1 MMNHHHS
8 PQSGNAFWIILLA
21 IALLVALTI
30 TITRSTES
38 TEDSGTRDRNRI
50 AATDII
56 RQGKSIQQA
65 VEQLR
70 LSGIAENQINFD
82 NSAVA
87 GYANTR
93 CGDSTD
99 NTDDNP
105 CKIFH
110 AAGAGLTYKT
120 PLASW
125 LETARNGETLYGE
138 WYFYGTACVPGIGT
152 GGAGCSANDA
162 ETELIVGL
170 PWIRE
175 DICIEINRLTGV
187 ANLSSPTRPPLLP
200 GTAYTSGLTKFTGS
214 FAADSEINTVAN
226 AFSGRQAGCFQ
237 GAAGSTPD
245 DGYHFYYVLIA
256 R

>member
-1 MMNHHHS
+1 MMNHHQS
-8 PQSGNAFWIILLA
+8 TQSGNAFWIILLA

-38 TEDSGTRDRNRI
+38 TEESGTRDRNRI

-56 RQGKSIQQA
+56 RQGKSMQQA

-70 LSGIAENQINFD
+70 LQGVAENQINFD
-82 NSAVA
+82 NTAVA

-93 CGDSTD
+93 CGDITS

-105 CKIFH
+105 CKLFH
-110 AAGAGLTYKT
+110 AEGAGLTYKV
-120 PLASW
+120 PLAPW
-125 LETARNGETLYGE
+125 LETSRNGEDLYGE

-152 GGAGCSANDA
+152 GGTGCNADDSA
-162 ETELIVGL
+162 TELIVGL

-175 DICIEINRLTGV
+175 DICVEINRLTGV
-187 ANLSSPTRPPLLP
+187 PNLSSPTRPPLLP
-200 GTAYTSGLTKFTGS
+200 GSAYTLARTKFTGT
-214 FAADSEINTVAN
+214 FTKDSEIDTAAN
-226 AFSGRQAGCFQ
+226 AFSEHQAGCFQ
-237 GAAGSTPD
+237 GAAGNDPD
-245 DGYHFYYVLIA
+245 GGFHFYQVLIA

>member
-1 MMNHHHS
+1 MPNHHQAT
-8 PQSGNAFWIILLA
+8 QSGNAFWIILLA

-56 RQGKSIQQA
+56 RQAKSIQQA

-70 LSGIAENQINFD
+70 LRGTAENQMNFD
-82 NSAVA
+82 NSFVA

-93 CGDSTD
+93 CGDSTS

-110 AAGAGLTYKT
+110 AEGVGLTYKT
-120 PLASW
+120 PPATW
-125 LETARNGETLYGE
+125 LDGTRSGEDLYGE
-138 WYFYGTACVPGIGT
+138 WYFYATACVPGIGT
-152 GGAGCSANDA
+152 GGTGCSADVTA
-162 ETELIVGL
+162 TELMIGL

-175 DICIEINRLTGV
+175 DVCVEINRLTGV
-187 ANLSSPTRPPLLP
+187 DNLSGPTRPPLLP
-200 GTAYTSGLTKFTGS
+200 GSAYTPARTKFTGTFS
-214 FAADSEINTVAN
+214 TDSEIDTAAN
-226 AFSGRQAGCFQ
+226 AFTARQSGCFQ
-237 GAAGSTPD
+237 GASGSDPD
-245 DGYHFYYVLIA
+245 GGFHFYHVLIA